1 MQLNHLIEYC
11 YLAYWFEVHY
21 YDCHRD
27 VKKMDD
33 HLALAPVGVVLIDV
47 HHPEE
52 SDFIE
57 DVTHFVGEI
66 LENVDF
72 VNELHPLL
80 PFQKK

>member
-1 MQLNHLIEYC
+1 
-11 YLAYWFEVHY
+11 
-21 YDCHRD
+21 
-27 VKKMDD
+27 MDD
-33 HLALAPVGVVLIDV
+33 HLALAPVGVVLMDV

-57 DVTHFVGEI
+57 DVIHFVGEI
-66 LENVDF
+66 LEDVDF